1 MTVSSPVFS
10 PGYKLVLVIGALL
23 LLLQGCAQ
31 SPPIQPDDISP
42 MQLDD
47 ISDRVWLPAFNE
59 NQVMDGFF
67 TGADGQLLLVNT
79 LPHDGVSWELKDDHL
94 LLWFRIENQ
103 LTLQSVEYYP
113 LSVEGRL
120 FLARALSQELP
131 AYVAETIQEPLSN
144 VQYFPTYLGEPLPVS
159 PDSKG
164 QAAYLQL
171 DTGDRSLRGFAG
183 VNNFH
188 GSYQRKGAASF
199 KVGPI
204 ATTMMTGSGMDYEI
218 KFMMCLNQSDA
229 ILSVSKRLLFYHG
242 SRLLCS
248 FSTD

>member
-1 MTVSSPVFS
+1 MTASSVF
-10 PGYKLVLVIGALL
+10 PNGYTRILVIGALL
-23 LLLQGCAQ
+23 FMLHGCAQ
-31 SPPIQPDDISP
+31 KIP
-42 MQLDD
+42 MQPND
-47 ISDRVWLPAFNE
+47 ISDRVWLPAISE

-67 TGADGQLLLVNT
+67 TGAGGQLLLVNT

-94 LLWFRIENQ
+94 LLWFHTENQ

-113 LSVEGRL
+113 LLLEGEL
-120 FLARALSQELP
+120 FLARALSRERP
-131 AYVAETIQEPLSN
+131 AYIAKTIREPLSN
-144 VQYFPTYLGEPLPVS
+144 VKYLPTYLGEPLSANPARE
-159 PDSKG
+159 G
-164 QAAYLQL
+164 QTAYLQL

-188 GSYQRKGAASF
+188 GNYQRNGAASF

-204 ATTMMTGSGMDYEI
+204 ATTMMTGPGMDYEM
-218 KFMMCLNQSDA
+218 KFMRCLNQSDA
-229 ILSVSKRLLFYHG
+229 ILSVNKRLLFYQG